1 MIARFVQTSN
11 LVLFFYYLSC
21 NLIYLWLLL
30 VALKVSIKR
39 NRQQAIASYDQMRV
53 SPLTPPISILVP
65 AHNEEGSIVESVR
78 SLLTLDYP
86 EFEVIVVSD
95 GSSDSTLDRLIE
107 HFQLSL
113 SDYNYIP
120 EIETKPVRGVYL
132 SRDDRRL
139 IVVDKEAAGSKA
151 DAINCGINLSSKIYV
166 CVVDADALLESDSL
180 LRIMAPVFN
189 DVERVVAAGG
199 IVRVINGSDV
209 KNGAVGNVRL
219 PWGFLEMIQV
229 EEYLRAFLIGREGWN
244 AYDMLLIISGAFGVF
259 RLDICKKIGGF
270 RRGSPGEDFDLVVR
284 IHRYMREKKVD
295 YRISFV
301 ADPVCWTEVP
311 SKWKSLRNQRARWN
325 KGLLDTLWHNRRM
338 LFNPKYGRIGMVSI
352 PYHWIFELLAPA
364 LEVVGWV
371 SMVAAEFMGIL
382 SHHFFIRFLLIGYF
396 FSTFISIGS
405 ILIEEMTYRR
415 YNDWRDL
422 GRLICFC
429 FLEHFPYRQCHTIW
443 RLRGLWQFMRGD
455 HAWGKIERAGIGQHQ
470 KSPQMAAKV
479 S

>member
-1 MIARFVQTSN
+1 MIARFVQISN
-11 LVLFFYYLSC
+11 LALFFYYLSC
-21 NLIYLWLLL
+21 NLIYLWLLI

-39 NRQQAIASYDQMRV
+39 NRQQKITSHDQIRK

-78 SLLTLDYP
+78 SLLSLDYP
-86 EFEVIVVSD
+86 DFEVIVVSD
-95 GSSDSTLDRLIE
+95 GSSDATLDRLIE
-107 HFQLSL
+107 HFQLCL
-113 SDYNYIP
+113 SDYRYIS
-120 EIETKPVRGVYL
+120 EIDTKPVRGVYL
-132 SRDDRRL
+132 SRMDRRL
-139 IVVDKEAAGSKA
+139 LVVDKEAAGSKA
-151 DAINCGINLSSKIYV
+151 DAINCGINLASKLYV

-189 DVERVVAAGG
+189 DVDRVVAAGG

-209 KNGAVGNVRL
+209 RNGAVREVRL

-284 IHRYMREKKVD
+284 IHRYMREQKKD

-325 KGLLDTLWHNRRM
+325 KGLLDTLWHNRCM
-338 LFNPKYGRIGMVSI
+338 LFKPRYGRIGMISI
-352 PYHWIFELLAPA
+352 PYHWIYELLAPVI
-364 LEVVGWV
+364 EVNGWA
-371 SMVAAEFMGIL
+371 SMVVAACMGIL
-382 SHHFFIRFLLIGYF
+382 SRHFFIQFLLFGYF

-405 ILIEEMTYRR
+405 IMIEEMTYRR

-429 FLEHFPYRQCHTIW
+429 FLEHFPYRQFHTIW
-443 RLRGLWQFMRGD
+443 RLRGLWQFMRGN
-455 HAWGKIERAGIGQHQ
+455 HAWGEIERAGIGQHQ
-470 KSPQMAAKV
+470 KLAKATPKTA
-479 S
+479 